1 MNWLLVLP
9 PIWAWIVLEIVLSVR
24 DVVRGKGSIA
34 HDRGTRIAITFGL
47 IVAYGAAVVAALLV
61 RQQAWLMLGSWHLI
75 TGEIIAWA
83 GLAIRIWS
91 IAVLGRS
98 FRLTVEVDSD
108 QAIVDRGPYR
118 WVRHP
123 SYTGLLVLAI
133 GFGIA
138 LGNWLSLVILIV
150 LPPVVILRRIR
161 VEEAQ
166 LIAVMGQ
173 PYVDYSTRTKRLVPG
188 IW

>member
-1 MNWLLVLP
+1 MNWFLILP
-9 PIWAWIVLEIVLSVR
+9 PVWAWIVLEIVLSVR
-24 DVVRGKGSIA
+24 DVVRRKGSA
-34 HDRGTRIAITFGL
+34 ATDRGTRLVITIGL
-47 IVAYGAAVVAALLV
+47 IVAYAIAILAAFALRNQV
-61 RQQAWLMLGSWHLI
+61 GWQFGGWHLV
-75 TGEIIAWA
+75 TGEIIAWV
-83 GLAIRIWS
+83 GLAVRVWS
-91 IAVLGRS
+91 IVVLGRS

-133 GFGIA
+133 GFGLA
-138 LGNWLSLVILIV
+138 LGNWLSLVILVV
-150 LPPVVILRRIR
+150 LPPIVILRRIR
-161 VEEAQ
+161 VEEDQ

-173 PYVDYSTRTKRLVPG
+173 RYRDYRARTKRLVPG

>member
-1 MNWLLVLP
+1 MNWLLILP
-9 PIWAWIVLEIVLSVR
+9 PIWAWIVLEVVLSVR
-24 DVVRGKGSIA
+24 DVVRRKGSIA
-34 HDRGTRIAITFGL
+34 NDRGTRIAITFGL

-61 RQQAWLMLGSWHLI
+61 RQQEWLALGGWHLI
-75 TGEIIAWA
+75 TGEVIAWA
-83 GLAIRIWS
+83 GLGIRIWS
-91 IAVLGRS
+91 IVVLGRS

-123 SYTGLLVLAI
+123 SYTGLLILAI

-138 LGNWLSLVILIV
+138 LGNWVSLVILIV
-150 LPPVVILRRIR
+150 LPPIVILRRIR

-166 LIAVMGQ
+166 LIAVLGQ
-173 PYVDYSTRTKRLVPG
+173 PYVDYSKRTKRLVPG
-188 IW
+188 VW

>member
-1 MNWLLVLP
+1 MNWLLILP
-9 PIWAWIVLEIVLSVR
+9 PVWAWIVLEVVLSVR
-24 DVVRGKGSIA
+24 DVVRRKGSTA
-34 HDRGTRIAITFGL
+34 NDRGTRVAITFGL
-47 IVAYGAAVVAALLV
+47 VVAYGAAVVAALLF
-61 RQQAWLMLGSWHLI
+61 RDQAGWMLGSWHLV

-91 IAVLGRS
+91 IIVLGRS

-108 QAIVDRGPYR
+108 QAVVDRGPYR
-118 WVRHP
+118 RVRHP

-138 LGNWLSLVILIV
+138 LGDWLSLAILLV
-150 LPPVVILRRIR
+150 LPPIFILRRIR

-173 PYVDYSTRTKRLVPG
+173 PYVDYTKRTKRLVPG

>member
-1 MNWLLVLP
+1 MNWLLILP
-9 PIWAWIVLEIVLSVR
+9 PVWAWILLEVILSIR
-24 DVVRGKGSIA
+24 DVVRRKGSTA
-34 HDRGTRIAITFGL
+34 NDRGTRIAITFGL
-47 IVAYGAAVVAALLV
+47 VVAYAAAVVVALLL
-61 RQQAWLMLGSWHLI
+61 RQQAEWMLGSWHLI
-75 TGEIIAWA
+75 AGEVIAWA

-91 IAVLGRS
+91 IIVLGRS
-98 FRLTVEVDSD
+98 FRLTVEVDLD

-123 SYTGLLVLAI
+123 SYTGLLILAI

-138 LGNWLSLVILIV
+138 LGNWASLAILVV
-150 LPPVVILRRIR
+150 LPPIVILRRIR

-173 PYVDYSTRTKRLVPG
+173 PYLDYAKRTKRLVPG

>member
-1 MNWLLVLP
+1 MNWLLILP
-9 PIWAWIVLEIVLSVR
+9 PIWAWIVLEVVLSIR
-24 DVVRGKGSIA
+24 DVVRRKGSTA
-34 HDRGTRIAITFGL
+34 NDRGTRIAITFGL
-47 IVAYGAAVVAALLV
+47 LAAYGAAVVAVLLFGD
-61 RQQAWLMLGSWHLI
+61 QAGWMLGSWHLI

-91 IAVLGRS
+91 IIVLGRS

-123 SYTGLLVLAI
+123 SYTGLLILAI

-138 LGNWLSLVILIV
+138 LGNWLSVAILMV
-150 LPPVVILRRIR
+150 LPPIVILRRIR

-166 LIAVMGQ
+166 LIAVMGR
-173 PYVDYSTRTKRLVPG
+173 PYVDYVKRTKRLVPG
-188 IW
+188 VW

>member
-1 MNWLLVLP
+1 MNWFLILP
-9 PIWAWIVLEIVLSVR
+9 PVWAWIVLEIVLSIR
-24 DVVRGKGSIA
+24 DVIRRKGRA
-34 HDRGTRIAITFGL
+34 ADDRGTRLVITIGFAIA
-47 IVAYGAAVVAALLV
+47 YAAAILASLAL
-61 RQQAWLMLGSWHLI
+61 RNQAGWMLGGWHLV

-91 IAVLGRS
+91 IVVLGRS

-123 SYTGLLVLAI
+123 SYTGLLILAI

-138 LGNWLSLVILIV
+138 LGNWLSLAILV
-150 LPPVVILRRIR
+150 LLPPIVILRRIR

-166 LIAVMGQ
+166 LVAVMGQ
-173 PYVDYSTRTKRLVPG
+173 PYVDYRARTKLLVPG